1 MSLETNIERY
11 KLSNTNLKDSVE
23 QLLLLVQDNHDI
35 SDDAK
40 LTMVK
45 ILECVITDMIDIH
58 ETTSKIMA
66 RLCDNNKLFYHDL
79 MRLLK

>member
-1 MSLETNIERY
+1 MSLETNIKRY
-11 KLSNTNLKDSVE
+11 KLSNVNLKDSVE
-23 QLLLLVQDNHDI
+23 QLLMLVQNNHDI

-45 ILECVITDMIDIH
+45 ILVDVVEDMVEIH
-58 ETTSKIMA
+58 DTTSKILA
-66 RLCDNNKLFYHDL
+66 RLCDNRKLFYTDI